1 MNKFLKKEVFLLIL
15 NIYLIYNGS
24 TMLNKNG
31 ENLYMLIGLFN
42 NLGIK
47 EKTLKRI
54 AIVTVILLSLFF
66 IKGLNIICALNRNL
80 FKDVS
85 VIYAAEEII
94 VMTQIILCLMILSIC
109 FIYYRGLKRK
119 EFFGISLV
127 YVSIF
132 TEMVFIVLTGK
143 LVENQVYDLNLFS
156 LLFRGVLLLLAV
168 LCLRNFDVFIRKH
181 KKLTLTFVIL
191 VTIILQILNINHN
204 IGVYRY
210 NYIYNLTVVLIS
222 ITYISCII
230 ACLVKIFQFREI
242 TYLVIMISASLM
254 LLKLVYGISLVITTS
269 DIIKINIVFFNF
281 ISFMSFVFGMFFDSL
296 KVIKN
301 KNFMQEELSAFF
313 NLIEFDCNS
322 EVILLRNNLKVI
334 YANEKCRRKR
344 ISPKNIENKT
354 YIDLEKQIKEFLY
367 DKNIISIE
375 SVLRHSQEWKGI
387 IKLNGENEVIR
398 VNLQK
403 IKKEKHL
410 YYVLRIND
418 ITEEYRMEKNLK
430 LDEQRLRGVTENIKD
445 LIFTIDVEGKIS
457 YVNKAVID
465 VLGYSE
471 EELLGKIYYDK
482 LLVESNLKMI
492 DSKYFNEDKVLTIDK
507 VRSKRGLV
515 ELESISSRIKD
526 SKSNTLG
533 WVRVAR
539 NIEDV
544 KEIEILKNKFEEIK
558 QYDKVRS
565 EFFANLSHELRTPIN
580 IIYSCIQLLNNS
592 KKFESGFAS
601 LYDKYEKTLKQNCF
615 RMLRLVNNL
624 IDITKIDSG
633 FIKMDFINYDIIKLT
648 EDITMS
654 VIPYVESKNIDII
667 FDTDCEE
674 LEIKCDPDKIE
685 RIILNLLSNAIKF
698 TEPGGR
704 IEVSIFTDETW
715 VDIRVKDTGI
725 GIPSHMKEFI
735 FERFIQ
741 NDKSLNRNKE
751 GSGIGLSLVKSLVEL
766 HEGKV
771 FLSESNESGSEFSI
785 LLPNVKLENDID
797 ENGSLDYKTEVEKI
811 SIEFADIYEIY

>member
-168 LCLRNFDVFIRKH
+168 LCFRNFDVFIRKH
-181 KKLTLTFVIL
+181 QKLTLTFVIL

-210 NYIYNLTVVLIS
+210 NFIYNLTVVLIS

-354 YIDLEKQIKEFLY
+354 YIDLEKQIKGFLY

-526 SKSNTLG
+526 NKNNTLG

-544 KEIEILKNKFEEIK
+544 REIEILKNKFEEIK

-580 IIYSCIQLLNNS
+580 IIYSCIQLLNTS
-592 KKFESGFAS
+592 KKNKANFAN

-674 LEIKCDPDKIE
+674 LEIRCDPDKIE

-698 TEPGGR
+698 TEPGGK
-704 IEVSIFTDETW
+704 IEVSIFADETW

-785 LLPNVKLENDID
+785 LLPNVKLENDIE

>member
-1 MNKFLKKEVFLLIL
+1 
-15 NIYLIYNGS
+15 
-24 TMLNKNG
+24 
-31 ENLYMLIGLFN
+31 MLIGLFN

-47 EKTLKRI
+47 DKTLKRI

-66 IKGLNIICALNRNL
+66 IKGLNLICALNRDL

-94 VMTQIILCLMILSIC
+94 VMTQIILCIMILSIC

-127 YVSIF
+127 YVSII
-132 TEMVFIVLTGK
+132 TEMIFIVLTGDI
-143 LVENQVYDLNLFS
+143 VENQVYDLNLFS
-156 LLFRGVLLLLAV
+156 FLFRGILLLLAV
-168 LCLRNFDVFIRKH
+168 LCLENFDAFIRKY
-181 KKLTLTFVIL
+181 KKLTLVFVIL
-191 VTIILQILNINHN
+191 VTVILQILNVNYN
-204 IGVYRY
+204 LGVYKY
-210 NYIYNLTVVLIS
+210 NPIYNLTLILIVLA
-222 ITYISCII
+222 YISCTIV
-230 ACLVKIFQFREI
+230 CLVKIFKFREI

-254 LLKLVYGISLVITTS
+254 LLKLVYGISLSITNNNL
-269 DIIKINIVFFNF
+269 IKINIVFFNF

-296 KVIKN
+296 QVIKN

-322 EVILLRNNLKVI
+322 EVVLLNNNLKVI
-334 YANEKCRRKR
+334 YANEKCRSKR
-344 ISPKNIENKT
+344 ISHENIEGKT
-354 YIDLEKQIKEFLY
+354 YSDLEKQIKEFLY
-367 DKNIISIE
+367 DKNIICIE
-375 SVLRHSQEWKGI
+375 SVLRNSKEWKGI
-387 IKLNGENEVIR
+387 IKLNGEDEVVK

-418 ITEEYRMEKNLK
+418 ITEEYKMEKNLR
-430 LDEQRLRGVTENIKD
+430 LEEQRLRGVTENIKD
-445 LIFTIDVEGKIS
+445 LIFTIDVEGKIT

-471 EELLGKIYYDK
+471 EELIGEIYYDL
-482 LLVESNLKMI
+482 LLVESNLNII
-492 DSKYFNEDKVLTIDK
+492 DSKYLNEDKVLTIDK
-507 VRSKRGLV
+507 VRSKKGLV
-515 ELESISSRIKD
+515 QLESISSRIKD
-526 SKSNTLG
+526 NKNNTLG

-539 NIEDV
+539 NVEDV
-544 KEIEILKNKFEEIK
+544 REIEILKNKFEEIK

-580 IIYSCIQLLNNS
+580 IIYSCIQLLNTS
-592 KKFESGFAS
+592 KNNKTNFAS

-648 EDITMS
+648 EDITIS

-698 TEPGGR
+698 TEPGGK
-704 IEVSIFTDETW
+704 IEVSIFTDKNW

-766 HEGKV
+766 HNGKV
-771 FLSESNESGSEFSI
+771 FLRDSNELGSEFSV
-785 LLPNVKLENDID
+785 LLPNVRLENDIE

>member
-15 NIYLIYNGS
+15 NIYLIYNRS

-31 ENLYMLIGLFN
+31 ENLDMLIGLFN

-66 IKGLNIICALNRNL
+66 IKGLNLICALNRDL

-85 VIYAAEEII
+85 VVYAAEEII
-94 VMTQIILCLMILSIC
+94 VMTQIILCIMILSIC

-127 YVSIF
+127 YVSII
-132 TEMVFIVLTGK
+132 TEMIFIVLTGDI
-143 LVENQVYDLNLFS
+143 VENQVYDLNLFS
-156 LLFRGVLLLLAV
+156 FLFRGILLLLAV
-168 LCLRNFDVFIRKH
+168 LCLENFDAFIRKY
-181 KKLTLTFVIL
+181 KKLTLVFVIL
-191 VTIILQILNINHN
+191 VTVILQILNVNYN
-204 IGVYRY
+204 LGVYKY
-210 NYIYNLTVVLIS
+210 NPIYNLTLILIVLA
-222 ITYISCII
+222 YISCTIV
-230 ACLVKIFQFREI
+230 CLVKIFKFREI

-254 LLKLVYGISLVITTS
+254 LLKLVYGISLSITNNNL
-269 DIIKINIVFFNF
+269 IKINIVFFNF

-296 KVIKN
+296 QVIKN

-322 EVILLRNNLKVI
+322 EVVLLNNNLKVI
-334 YANEKCRRKR
+334 YANEKCRSKR
-344 ISPKNIENKT
+344 ISHENIEGKT
-354 YIDLEKQIKEFLY
+354 YSDLEKQIKEFLY
-367 DKNIISIE
+367 DKNIICIE
-375 SVLRHSQEWKGI
+375 SVLRNSKEWKGI
-387 IKLNGENEVIR
+387 IKLNEEDEVVK

-403 IKKEKHL
+403 IKKEKNL

-418 ITEEYRMEKNLK
+418 ITEEYKMEKNLK
-430 LDEQRLRGVTENIKD
+430 LEEQRLRGVTENIKD

-471 EELLGKIYYDK
+471 EELIGKNYYDL
-482 LLVESNLKMI
+482 LLVESNLNII
-492 DSKYFNEDKVLTIDK
+492 DSKYFNEDKILTIDK
-507 VRSKRGLV
+507 VRSKKGLV
-515 ELESISSRIKD
+515 QLESISSRIKD
-526 SKSNTLG
+526 NKNNTLG

-544 KEIEILKNKFEEIK
+544 REIEILKNKFEEIK

-580 IIYSCIQLLNNS
+580 IIYSCIQLLNTS
-592 KKFESGFAS
+592 KKNKANFAN

-667 FDTDCEE
+667 FDTNCEE
-674 LEIKCDPDKIE
+674 LEIRCDPDKIE

-698 TEPGGR
+698 TEPGGK
-704 IEVSIFTDETW
+704 IEVSIFTDKNW

-771 FLSESNESGSEFSI
+771 FLRESNESGSEFSI
-785 LLPNVKLENDID
+785 LLPNVKLENDVC

>member
-54 AIVTVILLSLFF
+54 AIVTVILLILFF

-85 VIYAAEEII
+85 VVYAAEEII

-210 NYIYNLTVVLIS
+210 NFIYNLTVVLIS
-222 ITYISCII
+222 ITYISGII

-242 TYLVIMISASLM
+242 TYLVIMISSSLM

-269 DIIKINIVFFNF
+269 YIIKINIVFFNF

-322 EVILLRNNLKVI
+322 EVVVLRNNLKVI

-354 YIDLEKQIKEFLY
+354 YIDLEKQIKGFLY

-507 VRSKRGLV
+507 VRSKKGLV
-515 ELESISSRIKD
+515 QLESISSRIKD
-526 SKSNTLG
+526 NKNNTLG

-544 KEIEILKNKFEEIK
+544 REIEILKNKFEEIK

-580 IIYSCIQLLNNS
+580 IIYSCIQLLNTS
-592 KKFESGFAS
+592 KKNKANFAN

-667 FDTDCEE
+667 FDTNCEE
-674 LEIKCDPDKIE
+674 LEIRCDPDKIE

-698 TEPGGR
+698 TEPGGK
-704 IEVSIFTDETW
+704 IEVSIFADETW

-771 FLSESNESGSEFSI
+771 FLRESNESGSEFSI
-785 LLPNVKLENDID
+785 LLPNVKLEDD
-797 ENGSLDYKTEVEKI
+797 VCENGSLDYKTEVEKI

>member
-31 ENLYMLIGLFN
+31 ENLEMLIGLFN

-54 AIVTVILLSLFF
+54 AIVTVILLSFFF

-94 VMTQIILCLMILSIC
+94 VMTQIILCIMILSIC

-119 EFFGISLV
+119 EFFSISLV
-127 YVSIF
+127 YVSII
-132 TEMVFIVLTGK
+132 TEMIFIVLTGK
-143 LVENQVYDLNLFS
+143 IVENQVYDLNLFS
-156 LLFRGVLLLLAV
+156 LLFRGILLLLAV
-168 LCLRNFDVFIRKH
+168 LCLENFDAFIRKY
-181 KKLTLTFVIL
+181 KKLTLVFVIL
-191 VTIILQILNINHN
+191 VTIILQILNVNYN
-204 IGVYRY
+204 IGIYTY
-210 NYIYNLTVVLIS
+210 NFIYNLTLVLIVL
-222 ITYISCII
+222 TYISCII
-230 ACLVKIFQFREI
+230 FCLVRIFQFREI

-254 LLKLVYGISLVITTS
+254 LLKLVYGLSLSITS
-269 DIIKINIVFFNF
+269 NNLIKINIVFFNF

-296 KVIKN
+296 QVIKN

-322 EVILLRNNLKVI
+322 EVVLLSNNLRVI
-334 YANEKCRRKR
+334 YANEKCRSKR
-344 ISPKNIENKT
+344 ISPKNRENKT

-375 SVLRHSQEWKGI
+375 SALRNSKEWKGI
-387 IKLNGENEVIR
+387 IKLNEEEEVVR
-398 VNLQK
+398 VNIQK

-418 ITEEYRMEKNLK
+418 ITEEYKMEKNLK
-430 LDEQRLRGVTENIKD
+430 LEEQRLRGVTENIKD

-465 VLGYSE
+465 VLGYTE
-471 EELLGKIYYDK
+471 EELIGKNYYDL

-492 DSKYFNEDKVLTIDK
+492 DSKYFNKDKILTIDK
-507 VRSKRGLV
+507 VRSKNGLV

-526 SKSNTLG
+526 NKNNTLG

-544 KEIEILKNKFEEIK
+544 KEIEILKNKFKEIK

-580 IIYSCIQLLNNS
+580 IIYSCIQLINTS
-592 KKFESGFAS
+592 KKNKANFAS

-704 IEVSIFTDETW
+704 IEVSIFADETL
-715 VDIRVKDTGI
+715 VDIRIKDTGI

-766 HEGKV
+766 HEGRV
-771 FLSESNESGSEFSI
+771 FLRESNESGSEFSI
-785 LLPNVKLENDID
+785 LLPNIKLENNVEDSC
-797 ENGSLDYKTEVEKI
+797 GLDYKTEVEKI

>member
-156 LLFRGVLLLLAV
+156 LLFRGVLLLLAI

-210 NYIYNLTVVLIS
+210 NFIYNLTVVLIS

-354 YIDLEKQIKEFLY
+354 YIDLEKQIKGFLY

-592 KKFESGFAS
+592 KKFESGFTS

>member
-66 IKGLNIICALNRNL
+66 IKGLNIICALNRDL

-210 NYIYNLTVVLIS
+210 NFIYNLTVVLIS

-354 YIDLEKQIKEFLY
+354 YIDLEKQIKGFLY

-601 LYDKYEKTLKQNCF
+601 LYDKYEKILKQNCF

-785 LLPNVKLENDID
+785 LLPNVKLENDIEED
-797 ENGSLDYKTEVEKI
+797 GSLDYKTEVEKI